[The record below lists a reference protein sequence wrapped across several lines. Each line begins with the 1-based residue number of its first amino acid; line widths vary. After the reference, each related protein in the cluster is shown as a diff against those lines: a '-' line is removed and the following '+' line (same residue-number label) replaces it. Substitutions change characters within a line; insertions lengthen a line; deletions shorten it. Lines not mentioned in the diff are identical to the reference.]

1 MLAIERVKSKAK
13 QHNRTDEQRGQLRE
27 REATEKAAAES
38 AFLKLYTEV
47 WLPKLEKSALVI
59 EAVEVGGMPLQTTL
73 NEKKEARVH
82 ERVMELITQLKKRV
96 FDSLNPGKL
105 IEFFK
110 LGEGTPAKLGIGTG
124 EVVSGFYSFLGF
136 TRLTS
141 DAVIRKAIV
150 RGVKARAFGYTSGA
164 APALGPDGK
173 YQVTLAKVRFDTVVA
188 EDEIDLDSGFVMLP
202 LAIQEPAPASTPTGA
217 QSDPT
222 PTPGPTPG
230 GTPSTPTSGLQS
242 GGTPA
247 LQTQVELTFSAD
259 RNQLFTAW
267 NAIANLADMAGKV
280 TATIHAEKSEGFD
293 KAKLENGV
301 MEPLPEADLIP

>member
-1 MLAIERVKSKAK
+1 
-13 QHNRTDEQRGQLRE
+13 
-27 REATEKAAAES
+27 
-38 AFLKLYTEV
+38 
-47 WLPKLEKSALVI
+47 
-59 EAVEVGGMPLQTTL
+59 
-73 NEKKEARVH
+73 
-82 ERVMELITQLKKRV
+82 MELITQLKKRV
-96 FDSLNPGKL
+96 FDSINPSK
-105 IEFFK
+105 IVESFK
-110 LGEGTPAKLGIGTG
+110 LGEGTPAKLGIGIG

-150 RGVKARAFGYTSGA
+150 RGVKERAFAYTSGA

-202 LAIQEPAPASTPTGA
+202 LAIQEPAPVPTPAGGQPGTTPTSGL
-217 QSDPT
+217 
-222 PTPGPTPG
+222 TPG
-230 GTPSTPTSGLQS
+230 GTPPGTTPTPAPGPQP

-267 NAIANLADMAGKV
+267 NAVANLADIAGKV
-280 TATIHAEKSEGFD
+280 TITVKAEKNDGLD
-293 KAKLENGV
+293 KAKLQNGV
-301 MEPLPEADLIP
+301 FEPLREADLIP